1 MNLQMNL
8 SRSMWVTTL
17 FTFCFSCLV
26 MAQVP
31 RKEFKANSLDTTMN
45 AKFLVNKEMPTEITD
60 QVVTAL
66 SYYPE
71 LKDVKV
77 EFRFR
82 KSKTP
87 FSSKPTF
94 FSMFK
99 KRENRTYIVTISTD
113 AESINKPLLFLN
125 LPYNA
130 QIGVMGRELG
140 QISTYHSK
148 NTSQLIGNVFKMLNA
163 TYAEET
169 KFNKDLICIDH
180 GLGYQLFD
188 WSSYIQGALDL
199 QERRGSTDLFFT
211 QIEPSEHEPSMNP
224 QIIEQYI
231 EATDMYKQVNKD

>member
-1 MNLQMNL
+1 MKLEMNISRKIWALTLLTL
-8 SRSMWVTTL
+8 SCSIFLR
-17 FTFCFSCLV
+17 
-26 MAQVP
+26 AQVP
-31 RKEFKANSLDTTMN
+31 TKEFKENTLDSTMY
-45 AKFLVNKEMPTEITD
+45 AQYLINKDIPSEITE
-60 QVVTAL
+60 QVATAL

-71 LKDVKV
+71 LKDVNV

-99 KRENRTYIVTISTD
+99 KKENRTYVVTISTE
-113 AESINKPLLFLN
+113 AEEKNKPILFLN

-140 QISTYHSK
+140 QITTLTTK
-148 NTSQLIGNVFKMLNA
+148 NTSQLLGNIFKMLNT
-163 TYAEET
+163 TYADEV

-188 WSSYIQGALDL
+188 WSSYVQGALDL
-199 QERRGSTDLFFT
+199 PERRGSTDMFFT
-211 QIEPSEHEPSMNP
+211 QIEPSEHEPAMNP
-224 QIIEQYI
+224 QIIENYM
-231 EATDMYKQVNKD
+231 EATDIYKNLTKE

>member
-1 MNLQMNL
+1 MNLEMKISRRMWALTLTVL
-8 SRSMWVTTL
+8 S
-17 FTFCFSCLV
+17 FTASV
-26 MAQVP
+26 VAQVP
-31 RKEFKANSLDTTMN
+31 TKEFKENTLDSTTY
-45 AKFLVNKEMPTEITD
+45 AKYLINKEIPTEITE
-60 QVVTAL
+60 QVATAL

-77 EFRFR
+77 EFRLR

-99 KRENRTYIVTISTD
+99 KKENRTYVVTISTG
-113 AESINKPLLFLN
+113 AETKNKPILFLN

-140 QISTYHSK
+140 QITTYTTK
-148 NTSQLIGNVFKMLNA
+148 NTSQLLGTIFKMLNT
-163 TYAEET
+163 TYADEV

-188 WSSYIQGALDL
+188 WSSYVQGALDL
-199 QERRGSTDLFFT
+199 PERRGSTDLFFT
-211 QIEPSEHEPSMNP
+211 QIEPSEYEPSMDP
-224 QIIEQYI
+224 QIIENYI
-231 EATDMYKQVNKD
+231 EATDIYKQVKKE